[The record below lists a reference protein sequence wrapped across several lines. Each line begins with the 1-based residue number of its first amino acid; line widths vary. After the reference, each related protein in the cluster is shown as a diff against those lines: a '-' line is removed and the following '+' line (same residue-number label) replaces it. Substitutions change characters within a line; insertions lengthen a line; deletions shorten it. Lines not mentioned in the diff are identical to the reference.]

1 MFVCFSILENCFL
14 QDVFYPG
21 DNVVMVWSDL
31 PDYPMSSEE
40 CQKSCQKYSNCDT
53 FSYIKKDYKGS
64 LKLEKGACYMKKA
77 SDTGFRTSKDVGIIS
92 GPRYCNG

>member
-1 MFVCFSILENCFL
+1 M
-14 QDVFYPG
+14 FYPE
-21 DNVVMVWSDL
+21 DNIVMVWSD
-31 PDYPMSSEE
+31 YPKWLMTAEE
-40 CQKSCQKYSNCDT
+40 CQKSCQKIPYCDT
-53 FSYIKKDYKGS
+53 FSYVKKDYKGS